1 MSVDISRTFEAALVR
16 QCAPTLAGMKPG
28 SIFCFKRFPPEALRR
43 KTSQWNEQL
52 APFGL
57 AVRILLERPDSGSAI
72 VYVYRPKHLAR
83 ILSSHAYRRFLSKA
97 GYEDADLDGLLEQL
111 AHRLRT
117 QPEFPHDDF
126 FVVGIAKGYE
136 DAVEMVE
143 EITQEVYNKT
153 KGADIRSYILERE
166 QEE

>member
-1 MSVDISRTFEAALVR
+1 MR
-16 QCAPTLAGMKPG
+16 
-28 SIFCFKRFPPEALRR
+28 
-43 KTSQWNEQL
+43 
-52 APFGL
+52 
-57 AVRILLERPDSGSAI
+57 
-72 VYVYRPKHLAR
+72 YYKHLYLAKGIR
-83 ILSSHAYRRFLSKA
+83 KKDQVIRKLEENKLQMNIHIITLPMN
-97 GYEDADLDGLLEQL
+97 GEDQLEIYHSMVLL
-111 AHRLRT
+111 

-143 EITQEVYNKT
+143 EIAREVYNKT

>member
-1 MSVDISRTFEAALVR
+1 MESDNFLKFRIQKGWNMRYYKHLYLAEGIRKKEKVIRKLEKNQL
-16 QCAPTLAGMKPG
+16 QMNIHIITL
-28 SIFCFKRFPPEALRR
+28 
-43 KTSQWNEQL
+43 SQNEEDQL
-52 APFGL
+52 EIYNSM
-57 AVRILLERPDSGSAI
+57 ILL
-72 VYVYRPKHLAR
+72 
-83 ILSSHAYRRFLSKA
+83 
-97 GYEDADLDGLLEQL
+97 
-111 AHRLRT
+111 